1 MRECVC
7 VIYLEFF
14 ASCSVAEHH
23 PQGTAG
29 IEPSDGALT
38 ASQVHGSHSPR
49 MIGRT
54 RTRRRWRRWI
64 AFQTTA
70 TTTRREKQSINQIK
84 HSTFH
89 AFFSSWFYFLDGGK
103 KRRKNRTWL
112 VSYGRKQ
119 ITKSKTSS
127 LLTQNK
133 KHPLLSSSLPKVRAC
148 V

>member
-70 TTTRREKQSINQIK
+70 TTTTRREKQSINQIK
-84 HSTFH
+84 HSTP
-89 AFFSSWFYFLDGGK
+89 FSLPDFTSSMGGK

-133 KHPLLSSSLPKVRAC
+133 KHPLLSSSLPLVRAC